1 MYSSSDKICSFYASG
16 LHLTTILMEYI
27 YEKTK
32 EGRKIL
38 NILEIDLL
46 KEAESVLELLN
57 CKKALKADIKNI
69 GWEKIDKKSINNLT
83 TSYNGDII
91 IIAGSKSFID
101 EVKKN
106 IPNNN
111 TIIDC
116 YEILED
122 ANDAMEVLK
131 NHDYILMTN
140 GMKKITDVFN

>member
-46 KEAESVLELLN
+46 KEAESVLELFD

-83 TSYNGDII
+83 TSYNEDII